1 MNLAISPTTT
11 SLYFPSDMRETEGCS
26 LNRNKTPDRLLN
38 SVTNRRGV
46 ACEEDIDS
54 GKPLSLVT
62 TPCKMESQTRPCSA
76 RPKQEDS
83 TPVGPLEAELQWSLE
98 FVDEFLEL
106 YHLEDGWDG
115 SNEIAPNK
123 EILDKAFNLV
133 TNLARQSL
141 SAGYRIEWPE
151 LIPGFRGEVSIEYTN
166 GNNELIIDVSPIPRI
181 VTIRCLLVI
190 RDNSGRTVKTN
201 RINFNTLDEVFLRF
215 LKNEYK

>member
-1 MNLAISPTTT
+1 
-11 SLYFPSDMRETEGCS
+11 MRETEGCP
-26 LNRNKTPDRLLN
+26 LNRNKTPDRSLN

-46 ACEEDIDS
+46 VCEVDIDN
-54 GKPLSLVT
+54 GKLLSLVT
-62 TPCKMESQTRPCSA
+62 TPRKMESQTRPYSV
-76 RPKQEDS
+76 RPKPEDS
-83 TPVGPLEAELQWSLE
+83 TPVGPLEADIQHQLSLE

-106 YHLEDGWDG
+106 YHLKDGWDG

-123 EILDKAFNLV
+123 EILDKAFILI

-190 RDNSGRTVKTN
+190 RDNSGRTVKIN
-201 RINFNTLDEVFLRF
+201 RINFNTLDKVFQRF